1 MIKRIK
7 KFFSQ
12 WHANRQH
19 TKELNRKLEALV
31 DPTFLERATNGL

>member
-7 KFFSQ
+7 KLFSA
-12 WHANRQH
+12 WKAERQRTAQLH
-19 TKELNRKLEALV
+19 KQLENLV